1 MEKRRNT
8 RVAFEV
14 GAVVK
19 YKRKAIK
26 GKVVNLSL
34 NGILLKTEQEI
45 PKDSKVKVSISME
58 GTTSRLTVNI
68 DGTVVRDNKSETA
81 VAFNAIDLDSFIHLK
96 NIIIY
101 NEGNEEKVMQEF
113 FKRA

>member
-19 YKRKAIK
+19 YKRKVIK
-26 GKVVNLSL
+26 GNVINLSL
-34 NGILLKTEQEI
+34 NGILLKTETVI
-45 PKDSKVKVSISME
+45 PEDSKVKVGISME
-58 GTTSRLTVNI
+58 GTTSKLLVNI
-68 DGTVVRDNKSETA
+68 DGVVVRSNISETA
-81 VAFNAIDLDSFIHLK
+81 VTFNAIDLDSFIHLK

-101 NEGNEEKVMQEF
+101 NEGDEEKIMQEF
-113 FKRA
+113 YKRA